1 MLKEMFQ
8 REFKWLE
15 QWNSM
20 FESGIIHIK
29 NEILNRLLLGFIL
42 GVSFVD
48 LVLEMDS
55 EWVT

>member
-1 MLKEMFQ
+1 
-8 REFKWLE
+8 
-15 QWNSM
+15 M

-42 GVSFVD
+42 GMYFVD

-55 EWVT
+55 E